1 MILIQ
6 KQTDRPR
13 EKNRNLR
20 DRQTHVY
27 IENLNEQ
34 FQFSRE
40 YWENYYGNEKIKM
53 KRLNYYFIQS
63 TKMKPRWITDK
74 L

>member
-6 KQTDRPR
+6 KQTDKPR

-20 DRQTHVY
+20 ERETHVY

-34 FQFSRE
+34 FEFSRE

-53 KRLNYYFIQS
+53 KRLNYYLIQS
-63 TKMKPRWITDK
+63 IKMKPRWIIEK

>member
-6 KQTDRPR
+6 KQTDKPR

-20 DRQTHVY
+20 ERETHVY

-34 FQFSRE
+34 FEFSRE
-40 YWENYYGNEKIKM
+40 YWENYYRNEKIKM
-53 KRLNYYFIQS
+53 KRLNYYLIQS
-63 TKMKPRWITDK
+63 IKMKPRWIIEK